1 MVSVKYYRVITLRVH
16 LVGGDIG
23 RIENRGEKSGKKID
37 FIGVW
42 LERKGGWKIGGAYVF
57 SLMAYQNSICS
68 ICEENRERRNS
79 CIND

>member
-42 LERKGGWKIGGAYVF
+42 LERKGG
-57 SLMAYQNSICS
+57 
-68 ICEENRERRNS
+68 
-79 CIND
+79 

>member
-1 MVSVKYYRVITLRVH
+1 MVSVKYYRVITKSSF
-16 LVGGDIG
+16 GWGDIG
-23 RIENRGEKSGKKID
+23 RIENRGEKSRKKID

-57 SLMAYQNSICS
+57 SLLTYQNSICS
-68 ICEENRERRNS
+68 ICGENREWRNS